1 MANIVEFRCKK
12 EEIMNYIGISF
23 LALVPALLLCWYVY
37 SKDRVEKE
45 PFGLLLLLFAAG
57 AVLYL
62 PAILAENAIIGLFDK
77 AFSADIEYSLTGV
90 ATFLSSGAKLKHSL
104 LCGVVA
110 VAVIEES
117 AKWLVLYLITFKN
130 KNFSHLFDGVVYA
143 VFVSLGFAAAENVR
157 FAIMDGW
164 DTFIIRSVTSVP
176 AHMIFGVLMGV
187 AYTAWHMWLLA
198 KKKEKI
204 LECEGVIKIEKT
216 VKSGHWLVASVA
228 LPIAVHGFY
237 SFAHFFDS
245 ETVTAIYYAVILVI
259 FAVSFVYLRW
269 LSAVDRVDDEVAF
282 GLLGAKYP
290 ALKNKEDTT
299 LDDLEAME
307 RGDE

>member
-1 MANIVEFRCKK
+1 
-12 EEIMNYIGISF
+12 MNSIGISF

-45 PFGLLLLLFAAG
+45 PIGLLALLFLAG
-57 AVLYL
+57 GALYL
-62 PAILAENAIIGLFDK
+62 PAILLENAIIGGFD
-77 AFSADIEYSLTGV
+77 SALSSEIEYSLTGV
-90 ATFLSSGAKLKHSL
+90 ATFLTSGAKVKHSL
-104 LCGVVA
+104 LCGFIAISFV
-110 VAVIEES
+110 EETV
-117 AKWLVLYLITFKN
+117 KWAVLYLITFKN
-130 KNFSHLFDGVVYA
+130 KNFSHLFDGVVYS

-157 FAIMDGW
+157 YAVMDGW

-176 AHMIFGVLMGV
+176 AHMIFGVLMGIS
-187 AYTAWHMWLLA
+187 YTAWHMWLLA

-204 LECEGVIKIEKT
+204 LEGEGVIKIEKPIR
-216 VKSGHWLVASVA
+216 SGQWLVLSLL

-237 SFAHFFDS
+237 SFAEFFGS
-245 ETVTAIYYAVILVI
+245 EAVTSVYYAFILLV
-259 FAVSFVYLRW
+259 FAACFVYLRW

-290 ALKNKEDTT
+290 ILKNKEDTT

-307 RGDE
+307 KGDE

>member
-1 MANIVEFRCKK
+1 
-12 EEIMNYIGISF
+12 MNSIGISF

-45 PFGLLLLLFAAG
+45 PIGLLALLFLAG
-57 AVLYL
+57 GALYL
-62 PAILAENAIIGLFDK
+62 PAILLENAIIGGFD
-77 AFSADIEYSLTGV
+77 SALSSEIEYSLTGV
-90 ATFLSSGAKLKHSL
+90 ATFLTSGAKVKHSL
-104 LCGVVA
+104 LCGFIAISLV
-110 VAVIEES
+110 EETV
-117 AKWLVLYLITFKN
+117 KWAVLYLITFKN
-130 KNFSHLFDGVVYA
+130 KNFSHLFDGVVYS

-157 FAIMDGW
+157 FAVMDGW

-176 AHMIFGVLMGV
+176 AHMIFGVLMGIS
-187 AYTAWHMWLLA
+187 YTAWHMWLLA

-204 LECEGVIKIEKT
+204 LEGEGFIKIEKPIR
-216 VKSGHWLVASVA
+216 SGQWLVLSLL

-237 SFAHFFDS
+237 SFAEFFDS
-245 ETVTAIYYAVILVI
+245 EAVTSVYYAFILLV
-259 FAVSFVYLRW
+259 FAACFVYLRW

-290 ALKNKEDTT
+290 ILKNKEDTT

-307 RGDE
+307 KGDE